1 MSKTKGFNAFGGG
14 KYKCKKVYSLNSQWA
29 VYALFLVQILKQK
42 CVLVSTHL

>member
-29 VYALFLVQILKQK
+29 VYALFF
-42 CVLVSTHL
+42 STNFKTKMRTN